1 MSVPLSPSARPRSE
15 RRQGTGGSELV
26 GAEVVKVFSDK
37 NGNRVGFCKP
47 QQGGGVVAADMG
59 KVPQMFF
66 FQGNVESAGLDL
78 VAGDKLARVNVR
90 SKEDSRKKADTLS
103 VQSAVLYL
111 PKRDRARF
119 PDYLAGLR
127 TSLRDRSRRE
137 TAVSSLCQRDACG
150 AVWDQI
156 EKSSSSANGAI
167 DVDLVEAVIGVLED
181 LVSLAS
187 AGGVCGGSAAKAA
200 LSNLLASAISLPGSM
215 LERLIASPNGGL
227 GRQASLCKRL
237 VEVCAPA
244 PAL

>member
-1 MSVPLSPSARPRSE
+1 VPVPLSPSARPRTE

-37 NGNRVGFCKP
+37 NGNEVGFCKP
-47 QQGGGVVAADMG
+47 QQGGGVAAADME
-59 KVPQMFF
+59 KVPQMFC

-78 VAGDKLARVNVR
+78 VAGDKLARVKV
-90 SKEDSRKKADTLS
+90 KGGQQGKKADTLS

-150 AVWDQI
+150 AVWGQI
-156 EKSSSSANGAI
+156 EKSSSSAKGEI
-167 DVDLVEAVIGVLED
+167 DVGLVEAVIGVLEG

-187 AGGVCGGSAAKAA
+187 AGGLRAAKAA

-215 LERLIASPNGGL
+215 LERLIASPNGG
-227 GRQASLCKRL
+227 RASLCKRL
-237 VEVCAPA
+237 VEVHGPP
-244 PAL
+244 PALQNVGL